1 MNILKN
7 LLFLWDN
14 RFQTEENQGIILS
27 GAYKISYIQSWNRL
41 AVQKNTD
48 YLESFWG
55 GSIWDHALDCFAIVG
70 DNGAGKTRLM
80 NLILDDLRRFTNGEE
95 TGSCIMVF
103 EG

>member
-1 MNILKN
+1 MATLDKKIECRGRSMNILKN

-27 GAYKISYIQSWNRL
+27 GAYKISYIQSRSRL
-41 AVQKNTD
+41 TVQKNTD

-70 DNGAGKTRLM
+70 DN
-80 NLILDDLRRFTNGEE
+80 ILANVQR
-95 TGSCIMVF
+95 
-103 EG
+103 

>member
-27 GAYKISYIQSWNRL
+27 GAYKISYIQSRNRL
-41 AVQKNTD
+41 TVQKNTD

-55 GSIWDHALDCFAIVG
+55 GSIWDHALDCFALVG
-70 DNGAGKTRLM
+70 DNGIGKTRLM
-80 NLILDDLRRFTNGEE
+80 NLILDDLRRLRMEKKQ
-95 TGSCIMVF
+95 SHAS
-103 EG
+103 